1 MSVSTRASGFARQWP
16 AAAMATSLVA
26 AANTS
31 SEPLRGVISIMCIG
45 LAVYQWTI
53 YRRGQRFS
61 LPGFVLLT
69 LTMVSLWL
77 GLNVIRYYTYRRH
90 SMGIL
95 GWHGLVI
102 RTQELLMWPILCA
115 VLIVTLWAII
125 DLAHWIAGRVS

>member
-1 MSVSTRASGFARQWP
+1 
-16 AAAMATSLVA
+16 MATSLVA

-77 GLNVIRYYTYRRH
+77 GLNVIRYYTYPRH

-125 DLAHWIAGRVS
+125 DLAHWIARRVS